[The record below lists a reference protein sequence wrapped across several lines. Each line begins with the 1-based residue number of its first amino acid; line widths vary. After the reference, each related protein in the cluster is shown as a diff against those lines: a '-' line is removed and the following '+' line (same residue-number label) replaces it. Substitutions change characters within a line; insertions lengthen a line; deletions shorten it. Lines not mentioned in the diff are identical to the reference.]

1 MIGKILVALAAMGI
15 ALAPPAMADDVV
27 GYLEMLHERGITADN
42 GDGTLVQVGQ
52 EVCDLIEAGR
62 SPMSVAAQV
71 YRETDNSISSGD
83 AGFIVGAAIGGLCP
97 EYAGLIRQ

>member
-1 MIGKILVALAAMGI
+1 MIGEILVALAAMGI
-15 ALAPPAMADDVV
+15 ALAPPAMADDVDL
-27 GYLEMLHERGITADN
+27 YLDVLHERGITADN

-52 EVCDLIEAGR
+52 EICDLIEAGR

-97 EYAGLIRQ
+97 EYAGLIPQ